1 MPRALHALLRWIETE
16 TRLLK
21 LDTWADGAY
30 DGPAPCTHAHPA
42 CQALAEKQARARA
55 HLKRMKMGLLDGRE
69 VPENFLAATN
79 VSATILRTMR
89 SSETAKAHAA
99 LKRGPAKLWKV

>member
-1 MPRALHALLRWIETE
+1 MNRLLRWALEEI
-16 TRLLK
+16 RLLS
-21 LDTWADGAY
+21 LNTWADGAY

-55 HLKRMKMGLLDGRE
+55 ELRRLKRGLLDRRE

-79 VSATILRTMR
+79 VAETFR
-89 SSETAKAHAA
+89 SIQRVNTPPVRIVKWNKA
-99 LKRGPAKLWKV
+99 